1 MKKELMR
8 RKGGMDERE
17 RERKS
22 ERYAFSFLGM
32 SELTGPGTTNTLNEL
47 KIGSIGK
54 PFVGFEVKIDQQ
66 DPKTGEG
73 EVNE

>member
-1 MKKELMR
+1 
-8 RKGGMDERE
+8 MDERKRE
-17 RERKS
+17 REKVH
-22 ERYAFSFLGM
+22 ERYAFLFLGM
-32 SELTGPGTTNTLNEL
+32 SESTGPGTTNTLNEL

-54 PFVGFEVKIDQQ
+54 PFIGWEVKIDQQ

>member
-1 MKKELMR
+1 MK
-8 RKGGMDERE
+8 ERE
-17 RERKS
+17 REKVRDMH
-22 ERYAFSFLGM
+22 FHFQV

-54 PFVGFEVKIDQQ
+54 PFIGFEVKIDQP

>member
-1 MKKELMR
+1 MK
-8 RKGGMDERE
+8 E

-22 ERYAFSFLGM
+22 ERYAFLFLGM
-32 SELTGPGTTNTLNEL
+32 SELTGPGTTNTLSEL

-54 PFVGFEVKIDQQ
+54 PFVGFEVKIDQP

-73 EVNE
+73 EVNEWINEWIKE

>member
-1 MKKELMR
+1 
-8 RKGGMDERE
+8 
-17 RERKS
+17 
-22 ERYAFSFLGM
+22 M
-32 SELTGPGTTNTLNEL
+32 SELTGPGTTNTLSEL

-54 PFVGFEVKIDQQ
+54 PFVGFEVKIDQP